1 MRNRKNTK
9 LAITFIEVMIAA
21 LLLIIILLPVFT
33 FLTNSVKE
41 TERIYVEGIAIARAR
56 QIMDTLLFQV
66 PWRIIR
72 EGNPCRFD
80 DPANDNDSTKAGYE
94 NFINDIVPEIF
105 GNKDELYKGSD
116 GKLIGNGLYESEKGF
131 MIRARAK
138 VVDLDDNFWG
148 TFKPIIINTKESGIY
163 KEFYFKDI
171 SPKDADNKYN
181 LVKKII
187 VQVKWSL
194 MKKKDP
200 NDDPNANSLFL
211 VAFKSNL
218 EG

>member
-1 MRNRKNTK
+1 
-9 LAITFIEVMIAA
+9 
-21 LLLIIILLPVFT
+21 
-33 FLTNSVKE
+33 
-41 TERIYVEGIAIARAR
+41 
-56 QIMDTLLFQV
+56 
-66 PWRIIR
+66 
-72 EGNPCRFD
+72 
-80 DPANDNDSTKAGYE
+80 
-94 NFINDIVPEIF
+94 
-105 GNKDELYKGSD
+105 
-116 GKLIGNGLYESEKGF
+116 

-148 TFKPIIINTKESGIY
+148 TFKPIIINTKDSGIY

-194 MKKKDP
+194 IKKKDP
-200 NDDPNANSLFL
+200 NDDPNASSLFL